1 MAQGFL
7 LFFLCGPLSHIHLRI
22 NISQRVKVITSTN
35 TWHHRS
41 AKEHIP
47 LKFQLYSSFKTQRR
61 NDCTK
66 SGSRVLTFPYIQ
78 FICGIFSTYFIS
90 NLSYYISNIYFE
102 YFELILELYLVVYIY
117 PIYMWYIFDLFYF
130 EFIVLYIEYIAYFEY
145 FELILGLYLVVYIYP
160 IYMWYIFDLFYFEF
174 IVLYIEYIFRIFR
187 TYFRA
192 VFGRIYISNLYVLYF
207 RLILFRIYRTIYRIY
222 ISNISNLF

>member
-1 MAQGFL
+1 MRRATVGQWASRNSRDEL
-7 LFFLCGPLSHIHLRI
+7 AHNEVRI
-22 NISQRVKVITSTN
+22 
-35 TWHHRS
+35 
-41 AKEHIP
+41 
-47 LKFQLYSSFKTQRR
+47 
-61 NDCTK
+61 
-66 SGSRVLTFPYIQ
+66 
-78 FICGIFSTYFIS
+78 IFSTYFIS

-102 YFELILELYLVVYIY
+102 
-117 PIYMWYIFDLFYF
+117 
-130 EFIVLYIEYIAYFEY
+130 
-145 FELILGLYLVVYIYP
+145 LILGLYLVVYIYP
-160 IYMWYIFDLFYFEF
+160 IYTCYIFDLFYFEF